1 MQNFTKRFL
10 AIAAIACFAAFDCF
24 ADATQPAPQP
34 VPQPAPQKAAQPSD
48 ILAELAKS
56 AHSRGLAVME
66 ISQTKTLSFF
76 GETVKSKMIVAVSA
90 DGKMRMQT
98 VAPFKA
104 ASVFDGS
111 NFARYEKSDGRWRAL
126 DGASTYAAKR
136 IFGEMLG
143 VFSGGVSDSDYAI
156 ERGANRA
163 VLTPK
168 NPRVRSVVARI
179 EICSRRLGAE
189 TLLRSVSII
198 DSDGDSTILNVE
210 KYFDVKN
217 ADGLFDTSKPELP
230 KGLE

>member
-90 DGKMRMQT
+90 DGKHR
-98 VAPFKA
+98 
-104 ASVFDGS
+104 
-111 NFARYEKSDGRWRAL
+111 ARR
-126 DGASTYAAKR
+126 
-136 IFGEMLG
+136 
-143 VFSGGVSDSDYAI
+143 
-156 ERGANRA
+156 
-163 VLTPK
+163 
-168 NPRVRSVVARI
+168 RS
-179 EICSRRLGAE
+179 L
-189 TLLRSVSII
+189 
-198 DSDGDSTILNVE
+198 
-210 KYFDVKN
+210 Y
-217 ADGLFDTSKPELP
+217 
-230 KGLE
+230 